1 MLVPVLYIYKLW
13 LVVTNCLHGHC
24 RSKTF
29 DAAADG
35 YGRGEGCVV
44 FVLRRSADRG
54 ASSEPLAVM
63 HGTPLSAS
71 CNKTAQPHT
80 AGPPQ
85 LLAMVSVAVL
95 SGWFFSAE

>member
-1 MLVPVLYIYKLW
+1 MMKQC
-13 LVVTNCLHGHC
+13 CLLAPFVRAGC

-44 FVLRRSADRG
+44 FVLRRSADRV

-63 HGTPLSAS
+63 HGTALSS
-71 CNKTAQPHT
+71 TCSPNM
-80 AGPPQ
+80 Q
-85 LLAMVSVAVL
+85 LRQHGAA
-95 SGWFFSAE
+95 